1 MPTIRD
7 AHARTSME
15 LVVSDCDRARG
26 ALEPSPGIDSDP
38 VRARMSSPGSSF
50 TEIFGDVGAERTV
63 AMGGDDGDDAAPG
76 HDDERPSAKAARA
89 ARGSSSD
96 MRPPLRGGPCTVSV
110 TCTMAFGGVVD
121 FVKVRSLGWRGHE

>member
-7 AHARTSME
+7 AHARTSMD

-63 AMGGDDGDDAAPG
+63 AMGGDDGTVSG
-76 HDDERPSAKAARA
+76 HDDERPSARAARA

-96 MRPPLRGGPCTVSV
+96 MRSPLRGAPCTVSV
-110 TCTMAFGGVVD
+110 TCTMTFGEVVD
-121 FVKVRSLGWRGHE
+121 FVKVRSLQ